1 MERFRVIFK
10 KNGTPAIQGAL
21 TGSLT
26 NLLRDG
32 FRGPSRRRQLYQNQF
47 GFNSVTAALPGTA
60 RLPGGPVRTAFSGR
74 PAI

>member
-21 TGSLT
+21 TGSLA

-32 FRGPSRRRQLYQNQF
+32 FRGSLE
-47 GFNSVTAALPGTA
+47 A
-60 RLPGGPVRTAFSGR
+60 
-74 PAI
+74 PAIVSKPIRFQ